1 MTLAQLITAV
11 LGLSIAAI
19 VFAIGLEAD
28 HGTVRAL
35 LRRPGLLARSLGAM
49 FVVAPLLAV
58 AMVLVFKLRP
68 PVEAALVLMALS
80 PVPPVLPRK
89 ATKAGGSAD
98 YAVALL
104 AIAALV
110 AIAFVP
116 AALEV
121 LARVFDRPLR
131 LPATSLARV
140 VGTSVLVP
148 LLAGM
153 VVRRLAPQA
162 AVRLAGPVA
171 TGAAVT
177 LVLALVPVLVKAWPA
192 IGALVGDFTLVA
204 IVVAVASGLAAGHL
218 LGGPVPGDRTVL
230 ALSTATRH
238 PGVAIAIA
246 HASFPDRP
254 EVPAAILLYLLVA
267 VVVSVPYVKW
277 RARAPAQA
285 SA

>member
-1 MTLAQLITAV
+1 MTFAQLIPAI
-11 LGLSIAAI
+11 LGLSVAAI
-19 VFAIGLEAD
+19 VFAIALEAD
-28 HGTVRAL
+28 HGTVRSL
-35 LRRPGLLARSLGAM
+35 LRRPGLLARSLIAM
-49 FVVAPLLAV
+49 FVVAPIAAV
-58 AMVLVFKLRP
+58 LMVVLFDLRP
-68 PVEAALVLMALS
+68 PVEAALVLLALS

-89 ATKAGGSAD
+89 EAKAGGSAD
-98 YAVALL
+98 YGVALL

-110 AIAFVP
+110 AIIFVP

-121 LARVFDRPLR
+121 LARAFDRPLN
-131 LPATSLARV
+131 LPAASVARV
-140 VGTSVLVP
+140 VGTTVLVP
-148 LLAGM
+148 LAAGM
-153 VVRRLAPQA
+153 VVRRLAPA
-162 AVRLAGPVA
+162 AAARLAGPVG
-171 TGAAVT
+171 TGAFVI
-177 LVLALVPVLVKAWPA
+177 LLLAIVPVLIKIWPEMR
-192 IGALVGDFTLVA
+192 ALVGDFTLVA
-204 IVVAVASGLAAGHL
+204 IIVAVVIGLVAGHL

-246 HASFPDRP
+246 TASFPDRP